1 MIKIRIRNADHEIDV
16 QFPISEN
23 KLYAKLAEI
32 HAIEGNVEPHKAP
45 YIADVAHTLEAE
57 QKAVGDGLIEPID
70 NYDGTCLVGNEE
82 SKLRGMDGNR
92 RIGDGSSIMAGPF
105 FVCGDSGES
114 FRSLTDEEVTRY
126 MARFAEPEDISPE
139 EVEAD
144 MGFMIYPM

>member
-1 MIKIRIRNADHEIDV
+1 MVNTIWKEVFLIMCSHLKENARHSGR
-16 QFPISEN
+16 FPIM
-23 KLYAKLAEI
+23 LRITDDYTLPTLCGA
-32 HAIEGNVEPHKAP
+32 PH
-45 YIADVAHTLEAE
+45 
-57 QKAVGDGLIEPID
+57 
-70 NYDGTCLVGNEE
+70 NVGNEE

-114 FRSLTDEEVTRY
+114 FRSLTDEEVTKY
-126 MARFAEPEDISPE
+126 MARFAQPEDISPE

>member
-1 MIKIRIRNADHEIDV
+1 MLNR
-16 QFPISEN
+16 
-23 KLYAKLAEI
+23 
-32 HAIEGNVEPHKAP
+32 
-45 YIADVAHTLEAE
+45 IADVAHTLEAE

-70 NYDGTCLVGNEE
+70 NDDGTCLVGNEE

-92 RIGDGSSIMAGPF
+92 RIGDGTSIMAGPF
-105 FVCGDSGES
+105 FVCGDSGET